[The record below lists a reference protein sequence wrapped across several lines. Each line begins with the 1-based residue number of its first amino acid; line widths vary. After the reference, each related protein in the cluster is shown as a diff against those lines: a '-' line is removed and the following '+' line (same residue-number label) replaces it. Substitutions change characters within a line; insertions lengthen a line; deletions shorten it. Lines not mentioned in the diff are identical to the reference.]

1 MKNFCYLFLILT
13 MIICMKAQDIISNTD
28 EKLSL
33 YHHVINLLSQ
43 MTLEEKIGQMTQ
55 VDMSALEDLNDITKY
70 AIGSVLSGGD
80 SDPIDST
87 ISGWLRFTNLCQKK
101 ALETRLEI
109 PILYGIDAVHGNN
122 NIYGAV
128 IFPHNIGLGCTN
140 NTELVKKAA
149 QITAKEVAASGIHW
163 SFAPCVAVT
172 LDERWGR
179 TYESFGET
187 AEITS
192 RLGKAAIDGYQGNS
206 LKDSGSILACA
217 KHYVGDGG
225 TSGGV
230 DQGNTETNEKNLREV
245 HLPGFIEAIK
255 SGVGTIMASFNSW
268 NGDKLHGH
276 KYLLTDVLKVELGFE
291 GFIISDWAGVD
302 QVAENYKDAVEQ
314 CINAGIDMVMVPNK
328 YKEFIKVLL
337 ELVYENR
344 ISEER
349 INDAVSKILRIKY
362 EMGLFENPF
371 RSEKFIESVGSDEH
385 RSVARECVQQSMVLL
400 KNDNNILPVRRE
412 QKVLLAGSHANNL
425 GYQCGGWSMDWQGGS
440 GKITSGTTILEAFQ
454 KTKKDDFVVQ
464 FNDNNK
470 DIADHDIAI
479 VVIGEKP
486 YAEGQGD
493 SNNLSLRTEDISLIK
508 ELHAKGKPVALILIS
523 GRPLILEPV
532 LEYCDAVVAA
542 WLPGTEGDGI
552 VDVLVGDNAPTGKL
566 SISWPRSMMQIPVNI
581 GDTNYAPLFKYG
593 FGLTY

>member
-192 RLGKAAIDGYQGNS
+192 RLGKAAIDGYQGT
-206 LKDSGSILACA
+206 
-217 KHYVGDGG
+217 H
-225 TSGGV
+225 
-230 DQGNTETNEKNLREV
+230 
-245 HLPGFIEAIK
+245 
-255 SGVGTIMASFNSW
+255 
-268 NGDKLHGH
+268 
-276 KYLLTDVLKVELGFE
+276 
-291 GFIISDWAGVD
+291 
-302 QVAENYKDAVEQ
+302 
-314 CINAGIDMVMVPNK
+314 
-328 YKEFIKVLL
+328 
-337 ELVYENR
+337 
-344 ISEER
+344 
-349 INDAVSKILRIKY
+349 
-362 EMGLFENPF
+362 
-371 RSEKFIESVGSDEH
+371 
-385 RSVARECVQQSMVLL
+385 
-400 KNDNNILPVRRE
+400 
-412 QKVLLAGSHANNL
+412 
-425 GYQCGGWSMDWQGGS
+425 
-440 GKITSGTTILEAFQ
+440 
-454 KTKKDDFVVQ
+454 
-464 FNDNNK
+464 
-470 DIADHDIAI
+470 
-479 VVIGEKP
+479 
-486 YAEGQGD
+486 
-493 SNNLSLRTEDISLIK
+493 
-508 ELHAKGKPVALILIS
+508 
-523 GRPLILEPV
+523 
-532 LEYCDAVVAA
+532 
-542 WLPGTEGDGI
+542 
-552 VDVLVGDNAPTGKL
+552 
-566 SISWPRSMMQIPVNI
+566 
-581 GDTNYAPLFKYG
+581 
-593 FGLTY
+593 